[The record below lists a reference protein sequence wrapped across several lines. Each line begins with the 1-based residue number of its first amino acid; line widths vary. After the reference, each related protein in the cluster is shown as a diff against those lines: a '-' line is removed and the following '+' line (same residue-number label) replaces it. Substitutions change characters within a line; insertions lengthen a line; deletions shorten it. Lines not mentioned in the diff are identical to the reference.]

1 MLGEAPLVDVKGTHV
16 ASTVDATTIEQVPV
30 QQRFTDLLNLMP
42 GVQNG
47 LYTFSPAN
55 SVYGSRARTTPI
67 RSTG

>member
-1 MLGEAPLVDVKGTHV
+1 VIVLGEAPLVDVKGTHV
-16 ASTVDATTIEQVPV
+16 ASTVDAT
-30 QQRFTDLLNLMP
+30 TDLLNLMP